1 MRGKVPAK
9 TVMIIDDE
17 PAARSNLR
25 EVIESFPELTIIA
38 EIADGKS
45 AIVAINKHK
54 PDIVFLDIEMP
65 EIKGFEVARA
75 TSDVNYQLVFI
86 TAHEQYALDAF
97 DTNAIDY
104 LLKPARPSLLE
115 KCISKILHQEDI
127 VLEAMQKQKTT
138 SHNLVLSDG
147 YALRV
152 LDQRHIVYIEGI
164 GRYRRI
170 HLSQEGAELN
180 RMSTFISSTTLD
192 DFEQQLPKQDFV
204 RLHRSYII
212 NCNFIKMLSV
222 ESRRYYVRLKEFGVK
237 VPVSREKYAKL
248 KQKFQ

>member
-9 TVMIIDDE
+9 TVMIVDDE
-17 PAARSNLR
+17 PASRSNLR

-45 AIVAINKHK
+45 AIEAINKHN

-104 LLKPARPSLLE
+104 ILKPARPLLLE
-115 KCISKILHQEDI
+115 KCISKILHQEYI
-127 VLEAMQKQKTT
+127 TLEALQKKKSL

-147 YALRV
+147 NALRV
-152 LDQRHIVYIEGI
+152 LEQRHVVYIGGI

-170 HLSQEGAELN
+170 HLTQEGARLN
-180 RMSTFISSTTLD
+180 RMSTIISSTTLD
-192 DFEQQLPKQDFV
+192 EFELQLPKLDFV
-204 RLHRSYII
+204 RLHRSYIVNSNYI
-212 NCNFIKMLSV
+212 TMLSA
-222 ESRRYYVRLKEFGVK
+222 ESRRYYVNLKGFQIK
-237 VPVSREKYAKL
+237 IPVSREKVSEL
-248 KQKFQ
+248 KKRI

>member
-1 MRGKVPAK
+1 MHDKIPAK

-17 PAARSNLR
+17 PAARNNLR

-38 EIADGKS
+38 EIGDGKS
-45 AIVAINKHK
+45 AIEAINQHK

-65 EIKGFEVARA
+65 EIRGFDVARA
-75 TSDVNYQLVFI
+75 TSHINYQLVFV
-86 TAHEQYALDAF
+86 TAHEHYALDAF

-115 KCISKILHQEDI
+115 KCINKILHQEEI
-127 VLEAMQKQKTT
+127 ALEALQKQKTP

-147 YALRV
+147 NALRV
-152 LDQRHIVYIEGI
+152 LEQRHVAYIEGI

-180 RMSTFISSTTLD
+180 RMSTIISGTTLD
-192 DFEQQLPKQDFV
+192 EFEIQLPKLNFV
-204 RLHRSYII
+204 RLHRSYIVNSDYI
-212 NCNFIKMLSV
+212 TMLST
-222 ESRRYYVRLKEFGVK
+222 ESRRYYVSLRGFGIK
-237 VPVSREKYAKL
+237 IPVSREKVTEL
-248 KQKFQ
+248 QQRFQ